1 MTISGKIQY
10 FCCERLMNGNRKPK
24 YLLVM
29 AGGSG
34 TRMGASVPKQFLEL
48 RGKAILQMTI
58 EKFMDAE
65 PDIKVITVLP
75 EPYAEAWRAYCSERS
90 FLCPQRLVRGGF
102 TRFHSVRNGL
112 EHVPDGAIVAV
123 HDGVRPLISSD
134 LIREMFSMA
143 ENAPAV
149 IPVIPCV
156 DTMKVLKK
164 DPRSGALTA
173 VDGMTV
179 DRSLLYAAQTPQM
192 FSSELLKEAYRQAY
206 DTSFTDDASVA
217 AAAKIPLSYV
227 AGERFNIKITT
238 PEDLA
243 LAGAV
248 MSLSRGL

>member
-1 MTISGKIQY
+1 M
-10 FCCERLMNGNRKPK
+10 
-24 YLLVM
+24 
-29 AGGSG
+29 
-34 TRMGASVPKQFLEL
+34 
-48 RGKAILQMTI
+48 
-58 EKFMDAE
+58 
-65 PDIKVITVLP
+65 
-75 EPYAEAWRAYCSERS
+75 
-90 FLCPQRLVRGGF
+90 
-102 TRFHSVRNGL
+102 
-112 EHVPDGAIVAV
+112 AV

-143 ENAPAV
+143 ENVPAV